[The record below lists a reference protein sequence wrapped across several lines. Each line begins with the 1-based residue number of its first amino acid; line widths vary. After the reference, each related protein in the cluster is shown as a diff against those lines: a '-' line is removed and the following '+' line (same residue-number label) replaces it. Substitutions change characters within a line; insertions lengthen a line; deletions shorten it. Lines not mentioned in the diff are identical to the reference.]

1 MLANV
6 NTIHSPESTD
16 DAIHLLMET
25 DVRPLYGGV
34 ALHRE
39 APLDVQAV
47 VDLSLLGIDQH
58 RAFDTGYA
66 FGGMMTL
73 QAMLNA
79 CETMQERFPTAAFLI
94 DIIKAE
100 APVNMR
106 NTMTLGDLLIERRA
120 NSVLLTALVLFD
132 AQVDANGWPRF
143 IHDWLSAPEV
153 EVRNALITELAL
165 EQGHPHARTAFEK
178 VSRTP
183 KDSPIV
189 GAMAYIQRDE
199 ADKIVDARLA
209 MCGVAAYP
217 IPLAEVDEEL
227 IATNGDLEAA
237 LHKLAVS
244 PPADH
249 WGSSEY
255 RAEMA
260 RVLAKR
266 VLSATLEA

>member
-6 NTIHSPESTD
+6 NTIHTPETLD
-16 DAIHLLMET
+16 DATHLLMEA

-39 APLDVQAV
+39 APLDVNAV

-73 QAMLNA
+73 QAILNA
-79 CETMQERFPTAAFLI
+79 CETMQARFPTAAFLV
-94 DIIKAE
+94 DIIKDE

-143 IHDWLSAPEV
+143 IHDWVEAPDV
-153 EVRNALITELAL
+153 EVRNALITEVAL
-165 EQGHPHARTAFEK
+165 EQGHPNARTAYEK

-183 KDSPIV
+183 KDAPII
-189 GAMAYIQRDE
+189 GAMAYVQRDD
-199 ADKIVDARLA
+199 AGQVIDARLA
-209 MCGVAAYP
+209 MCGVASQP
-217 IPLAEVDEEL
+217 IPLADVDEEL
-227 IATNGDLEAA
+227 IATNGDIDAA
-237 LHKLAVS
+237 LKKLDLS
-244 PPADH
+244 PPGDH
-249 WGSSEY
+249 WGSSDY

-260 RVLAKR
+260 RVLARR
-266 VLSATLEA
+266 VLTQTLEQ